1 MRVCCRPATRTGDI
15 RSLVPYV
22 CRTAFIS
29 SCQRCRVYYSVFNLA
44 LRAAC
49 KLSGKLCCDPL
60 AQFRC
65 LFPLVRRSREELGT
79 LFLNH
84 SKTKK
89 KLIIIMHFL
98 FLNNNNNKN
107 PIYKAP
113 KALASE
119 AL

>member
-1 MRVCCRPATRTGDI
+1 VQCACVAVPPLVLAISDHWFRTSVGLHSFRRVNAA
-15 RSLVPYV
+15 V
-22 CRTAFIS
+22 FI
-29 SCQRCRVYYSVFNLA
+29 VFNLA

-89 KLIIIMHFL
+89 NL
-98 FLNNNNNKN
+98 
-107 PIYKAP
+107 
-113 KALASE
+113 
-119 AL
+119 